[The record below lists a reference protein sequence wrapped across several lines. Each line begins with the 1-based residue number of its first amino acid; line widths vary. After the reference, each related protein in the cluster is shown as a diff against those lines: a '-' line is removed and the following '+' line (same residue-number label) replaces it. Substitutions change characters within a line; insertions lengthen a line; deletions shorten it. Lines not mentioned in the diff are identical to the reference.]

1 MDTASNVHL
10 SSRGLRQT
18 YDLGGEHLDVLRGV
32 ELDVKRGEVVFLR
45 GASGAGKSTLL
56 YILAGLEHPRE
67 GSVQFEG
74 EALFSMKSDRLAV
87 LRNKRMGFVF
97 QSYFLLP
104 ELTALENVMLPAM
117 LGGKKSA
124 EKATGLLDRVG
135 LSGRLDHL
143 PSQLSGGEQQRV
155 AIARALI
162 NDPSILFADEP
173 TGNLDSATGAGI
185 IDLLLGLA
193 RQDGRTF
200 IAVTHDPALAA
211 LGDRRLHLEG
221 GLLVQTSD

>member
-18 YDLGGEHLDVLRGV
+18 YDLGGERLDVLRGV

-185 IDLLLGLA
+185 IGLLLGLA

>member
-18 YDLGGEHLDVLRGV
+18 YDLGGERLDVLRGV

-162 NDPSILFADEP
+162 NNPSILFADEP

-221 GLLVQTSD
+221 GLLVPTND

>member
-18 YDLGGEHLDVLRGV
+18 YDLGGERLDVLRGV

-162 NDPSILFADEP
+162 NDPSILFAD
-173 TGNLDSATGAGI
+173 
-185 IDLLLGLA
+185 
-193 RQDGRTF
+193 
-200 IAVTHDPALAA
+200 
-211 LGDRRLHLEG
+211 
-221 GLLVQTSD
+221 

>member
-1 MDTASNVHL
+1 MSSIHL
-10 SSRGLRQT
+10 SAHGLCQT
-18 YDLGGEHLDVLRGV
+18 YELGMERLEVLRGID
-32 ELDVKRGEVVFLR
+32 LDVARGEVVFLR
-45 GASGAGKSTLL
+45 GPSGAGKSTLL
-56 YILAGLEHPRE
+56 YILAGLEHPGG
-67 GSVQFEG
+67 GSVSFEG
-74 EALFSMKSDRLAV
+74 EQLFELGRDRLAT

-117 LGGKKSA
+117 LGGAKRAAAARS
-124 EKATGLLDRVG
+124 LLDRVG

-162 NDPSILFADEP
+162 NDPGILFADEP
-173 TGNLDSATGAGI
+173 TGNLDAATGAGI

-211 LGDRRLHLEG
+211 LGDRQLFLKQGHLEEK
-221 GLLVQTSD
+221 LA

>member
-1 MDTASNVHL
+1 MSSTHL
-10 SSRGLRQT
+10 SARGLRQT
-18 YDLGGEHLDVLRGV
+18 YELGAERLEVLRGV
-32 ELDVKRGEVVFLR
+32 DLDVAKGEVVFLR

-56 YILAGLEHPRE
+56 YILAGLEHPRA
-67 GSVQFEG
+67 GSVSFEG
-74 EALFSMKSDRLAV
+74 EQLFDLGRDRLAT
-87 LRNKRMGFVF
+87 LRNRRMGFVF

-117 LGGKKSA
+117 LGGARRA
-124 EKATGLLDRVG
+124 EEARRLLGRVG

-155 AIARALI
+155 AIARSLI
-162 NDPSILFADEP
+162 NDPGILFADEP
-173 TGNLDSATGAGI
+173 TGNLDAATGAGI

-200 IAVTHDPALAA
+200 VAVTHDPALAA
-211 LGDRRLHLEG
+211 LGDRELYLKEGHL
-221 GLLVQTSD
+221 Q

>member
-1 MDTASNVHL
+1 
-10 SSRGLRQT
+10 
-18 YDLGGEHLDVLRGV
+18 VLRGV

>member
-18 YDLGGEHLDVLRGV
+18 YDLGGERLDVLRGV

-67 GSVQFEG
+67 GSVQFER

-117 LGGKKSA
+117 LGGKKST
-124 EKATGLLDRVG
+124 EKAAGLLDRVG

-221 GLLVQTSD
+221 GLLVQTND

>member
-1 MDTASNVHL
+1 MSSTHL
-10 SSRGLRQT
+10 SARGLRQT
-18 YDLGGEHLDVLRGV
+18 YELGSERLEVLRGV
-32 ELDVKRGEVVFLR
+32 DLDVSKGEVVFLR

-56 YILAGLEHPRE
+56 YILAGLEHPRA
-67 GSVQFEG
+67 GSVSFEG
-74 EALFSMKSDRLAV
+74 EQLFDLGRDRLAT
-87 LRNKRMGFVF
+87 LRNRRMGFVF

-117 LGGKKSA
+117 LGGARRA
-124 EKATGLLDRVG
+124 EEAKRLLDRVG

-155 AIARALI
+155 AIARSLI
-162 NDPSILFADEP
+162 NDPGILFADEP
-173 TGNLDSATGAGI
+173 TGNLDAATGAGI

-200 IAVTHDPALAA
+200 VAVTHDPALAA
-211 LGDRRLHLEG
+211 LGDRQLYLAQGHLQ
-221 GLLVQTSD
+221 QTIS